1 MITLTILFPLFSLWA
16 QLLLPPRHENRVGL
30 TDSPRQPHAVC
41 WLQCAGCSVLDAVC
55 WLQCAGCSVLD
66 AVCWQCAVY
75 FLSLLWA
82 FQMLLAALPLLYNK
96 TFPHHGVGVLAVYTD
111 IP

>member
-1 MITLTILFPLFSLWA
+1 M
-16 QLLLPPRHENRVGL
+16 
-30 TDSPRQPHAVC
+30 
-41 WLQCAGCSVLDAVC
+41 QCAGCSVLAAVC
-55 WLQCAGCSVLD
+55 WMQCAGCSVLAAVCWMQCAGCSVLD